1 MSFEMTETRL
11 RVCVYMCMGVSDEMR
26 TLSLSQWLIW
36 EKVTLA
42 RMRTHSGT
50 HPLRHVNAHKHTSV
64 LCCGSLLDYSAT
76 HLFPVTQQIK
86 QNYILINSHTK
97 RCLHQISNEN
107 DSSMKHS
114 YAYLHLE
121 LPLQ

>member
-42 RMRTHSGT
+42 RMRT
-50 HPLRHVNAHKHTSV
+50 LRDAS
-64 LCCGSLLDYSAT
+64 
-76 HLFPVTQQIK
+76 TQA
-86 QNYILINSHTK
+86 
-97 RCLHQISNEN
+97 C
-107 DSSMKHS
+107 
-114 YAYLHLE
+114 
-121 LPLQ
+121 